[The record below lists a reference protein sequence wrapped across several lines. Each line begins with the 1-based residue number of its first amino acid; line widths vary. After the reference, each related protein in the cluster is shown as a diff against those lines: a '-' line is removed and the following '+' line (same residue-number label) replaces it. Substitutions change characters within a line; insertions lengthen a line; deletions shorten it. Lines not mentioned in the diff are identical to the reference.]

1 MYKFVINGKDWKY
14 NDLLPKKIE
23 TNGNINNLLEIPG
36 ALLPSFPKPREE
48 TASKQP
54 EGGDRT
60 FNDIRYARK
69 KLNAIHEE
77 CTQNNAEIFLH
88 QQSSDVLVITRQF
101 SFDHHQDYDAYVSI
115 TRHCYFQEGGDYNYQ
130 TTVELPGLFQD
141 VVFAGYLEM
150 DPKNDFKDLESEP
163 GFITSAKSRLRTF
176 KGISKFCREENSN
189 GRSRLVFHM
198 MPPSF
203 TLVVRTRSIKDL
215 KEASLYFSTL

>member
-36 ALLPSFPKPREE
+36 AILPSIAKPREE
-48 TASKQP
+48 TPSIIS

-101 SFDHHQDYDAYVSI
+101 
-115 TRHCYFQEGGDYNYQ
+115 
-130 TTVELPGLFQD
+130 
-141 VVFAGYLEM
+141 
-150 DPKNDFKDLESEP
+150 
-163 GFITSAKSRLRTF
+163 
-176 KGISKFCREENSN
+176 
-189 GRSRLVFHM
+189 
-198 MPPSF
+198 
-203 TLVVRTRSIKDL
+203 
-215 KEASLYFSTL
+215 

>member
-36 ALLPSFPKPREE
+36 AILPSIAKPREE
-48 TASKQP
+48 TPSIIS

-130 TTVELPGLFQD
+130 TTVELPGLFKD

-150 DPKNDFKDLESEP
+150 DPK
-163 GFITSAKSRLRTF
+163 
-176 KGISKFCREENSN
+176 
-189 GRSRLVFHM
+189 
-198 MPPSF
+198 
-203 TLVVRTRSIKDL
+203 
-215 KEASLYFSTL
+215 